1 MILKPILD
9 ETRTRME
16 KTIRDLAEN
25 LSTVRTGRASVHLLD
40 HIMVDYYGTPT
51 PINQVATL
59 HVPEPS
65 LITVQPWDA
74 SILPAID
81 KALRVSDLGINP
93 ASDGKILRIP
103 IPPLTQERRQALS
116 RHVGKVAEDHRTAA
130 RQVRR
135 DSNERLKKLLKEK
148 KISEDEEKDGLGKVQ
163 QLTDSH
169 IRQIDE
175 LAQKKEQEIMQV

>member
-16 KTIRDLAEN
+16 KTIHDLAEN
-25 LSTVRTGRASVHLLD
+25 LSAVRTGRASVHLLD

-74 SILPAID
+74 SMLPTID

-116 RHVGKVAEDHRTAA
+116 KHVNKVAEDHRTAV

-135 DSNERLKKLLKEK
+135 DSNERLKKLLKDK
-148 KISEDEEKDGLGKVQ
+148 KISEDEEKDGLGKIQ
-163 QLTDSH
+163 QLTDKH
-169 IRQIDE
+169 VKQIDE
-175 LAQKKEQEIMQV
+175 LAHKKEQEIMQV